1 MSLDLIGWQQIITV
15 GRRVAD
21 RSAGIRTGNT
31 AIGTILPGHI
41 AELVVACIPEADLAA
56 ITRDNRVSGVLEY
69 VVVDTHP
76 VAHAGVDTRI
86 PDPAVV
92 GMRLAKA

>member
-1 MSLDLIGWQQIITV
+1 MPLDLIGWQQIIAV
-15 GRRVAD
+15 GRRGAD
-21 RSAGIRTGNT
+21 RSAGGGTGNT

-41 AELVVACIPEADLAA
+41 AELVACIPEADLAA
-56 ITRDNRVSGVLEY
+56 ITRDNRVSGILEY